1 MGLRLRD
8 PEHDDPSG
16 KRFSETP
23 CFNIQTVPDSL
34 NAAGLTWRYYTGSY
48 RAGGYEWCE
57 LDAILH
63 LRYGPQWKTNVRSNP

>member
-1 MGLRLRD
+1 
-8 PEHDDPSG
+8 
-16 KRFSETP
+16 
-23 CFNIQTVPDSL
+23 VPDSL